1 MIRREEILEPVV
13 GGIVVLTVLLAIGFS
28 YGDKRVEGEV
38 NGYQVLASFGKVDGL
53 SEGADVQLGGIRV
66 GSVAGQKLSDNFR
79 ATLTLM
85 IDNGVK
91 LPLDTSAAI
100 HTDGVFGGKYVVLEP
115 GGEEEMIA
123 PMGEIDF
130 TQDSVVVEDLLELI
144 IAQGKARLAAAKE
157 K

>member
-1 MIRREEILEPVV
+1 MIKREDILEPVV

-28 YGDKRVEGEV
+28 YGDKKVEGEV
-38 NGYQVLASFGKVDGL
+38 KGYPVLASFGKIDGL
-53 SEGADVQLGGIRV
+53 GEGADVQLGGIRI
-66 GSVAGQKLSDNFR
+66 GSVAKQQLSNNYR

-85 IDNGVK
+85 IDNQIK

-100 HTDGVFGGKYVVLEP
+100 HTDGIFGGKYVVLEP

-123 PMGEIDF
+123 SGGAIDF

-144 IAQGKARLAAAKE
+144 IAQGKARLTAASE
-157 K
+157 E